1 MYRRRLLAAAG
12 LTTAVVAGCL
22 TSDGTDGDGGDN
34 DDSDGSDSNSETDG
48 SEESLPDPPQNAPSG
63 DCPATDA
70 EPPTELS
77 RETAE
82 SFVDAFESD
91 WVAVSAPKNAT
102 RSGSVSIEA
111 VRVADEAEGESED
124 EGENENEDEN
134 GVDRARVDA
143 SVDFSGRGWEGE
155 IVIRPFED
163 DESAADSDKDDTEAA
178 DSSDLE
184 RVSTTAD
191 PIATSEPVLDAID
204 HVVDTGESRSI
215 TDADSLETLTEAGEY
230 LDNFL
235 IEVEHDDKLLY
246 AENDAT
252 TWASHGQW
260 FVGYFLTP
268 DAVYR
273 TEHDPGEWTDNNRS
287 DEPLSVPDEDWK
299 RLECWS

>member
-12 LTTAVVAGCL
+12 LSTAVVAGCL
-22 TSDGTDGDGGDN
+22 TSDGTDGDGDEAGDG
-34 DDSDGSDSNSETDG
+34 DGEGNGNGETDG
-48 SEESLPDPPQNAPSG
+48 SGESLPEPPQNAPSG

-82 SFVDAFESD
+82 SFVDTFESD
-91 WVAVSAPKNAT
+91 WVAASAPDNAT

-124 EGENENEDEN
+124 EDEDEDEDKVN
-134 GVDRARVDA
+134 RARVDA
-143 SVDFSGRGWEGE
+143 SVGFSGRGWDGE
-155 IVIRPFED
+155 IVIRPFE
-163 DESAADSDKDDTEAA
+163 DESAADSDKDDTEPA

-191 PIATSEPVLDAID
+191 PIATSEPLLDAID
-204 HVVDTGESRSI
+204 HVADTGESRSI
-215 TDADSLETLTEAGEY
+215 TDADSLEALTEAGEY
-230 LDNFL
+230 LDDFL
-235 IEVEHDDKLLY
+235 IETEHDDKVLY
-246 AENDAT
+246 ADNDAAV
-252 TWASHGQW
+252 WESHGEW
-260 FVGYFLTP
+260 FAGYFLTA

-273 TEHDPGEWTDNNRS
+273 TEHDPGEWTDDTRS
-287 DEPLSVPDEDWK
+287 DEPLSVPDEDWR